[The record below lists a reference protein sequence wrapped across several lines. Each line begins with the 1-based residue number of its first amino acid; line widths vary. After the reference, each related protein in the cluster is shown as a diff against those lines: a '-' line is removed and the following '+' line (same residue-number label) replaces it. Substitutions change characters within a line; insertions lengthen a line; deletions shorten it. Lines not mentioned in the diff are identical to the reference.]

1 MNLPT
6 NTART
11 LAFEL
16 LFMGFAATGIAFA
29 DSNFPNVNQTPI
41 GAEKGAN
48 RNGTIPE
55 WTGGLIKPPKGY
67 TEGGHHPD
75 PFRDDTIIH
84 INFKTM
90 NTMEFLLNKMIVSHM
105 RV

>member
-55 WTGGLIKPPKGY
+55 WTGGLTEPPEEY
-67 TEGGHHPD
+67 SEGGYHVD
-75 PFRDDTIIH
+75 PYKDDQ
-84 INFKTM
+84 INFTISAKKIQKT
-90 NTMEFLLNKMIVSHM
+90 S
-105 RV
+105 